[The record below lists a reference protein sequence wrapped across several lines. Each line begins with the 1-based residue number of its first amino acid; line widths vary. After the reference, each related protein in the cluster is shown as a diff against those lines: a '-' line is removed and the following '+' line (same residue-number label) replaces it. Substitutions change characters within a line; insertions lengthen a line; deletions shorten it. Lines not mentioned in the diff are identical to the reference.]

1 MTTIDLRTLPPE
13 LLSWAE
19 KLAIRPEEQRLEIL
33 GSMVDEALEA
43 LATDWAFWGRP
54 EQQLPLGDWRIWL
67 VMAGRGFGKTRT
79 GSEAVREKARRGTFW
94 HVALVGATAADVR
107 DLMVEGPS
115 GLVTISPDGE
125 RPVYEPSKR
134 RLTWPNGARGT
145 AYSDA
150 DPEALRGF
158 EGDLAWIDE
167 FGKYRN
173 AKETWDNLAFAMRE
187 GRNPQ
192 RIVTTTPRMLG
203 VLRDLIKR
211 AIGDT
216 EAGRG
221 PDPRVVVTRGSTFRN
236 AGNLASA
243 FLEEVAEQYEGT
255 RLGEQ
260 ELHGVLLEDVEGA
273 LWQHAMIEAARL
285 GRGDWA
291 RNEYGLVVPA
301 HVALR
306 EVAVGVDPPGGKTE
320 CGIVV
325 GGKTAARP
333 ATMYVLDDR
342 SVKGTPLE
350 WGRASIKAYVDF
362 GADVMVV
369 ETNFGGDMVRSNI
382 AGIEP
387 WTDPETGRNY
397 PGGDTVYIAE
407 AHASRGKEVRAQ
419 PIVGFYQQGR
429 VKHLGRFPMLEAEQT
444 TWIPGEG
451 MPSPNRLDALV
462 WIGHYLL
469 VGNTLG
475 QAQSSGAQ
483 IAAARM
489 PNAAQ

>member
-1 MTTIDLRTLPPE
+1 MTIVDLRALPPE
-13 LLSWAE
+13 LLSVAE
-19 KLAIRPEEQRLEIL
+19 RLAVLPEEDRLEVL
-33 GSMVDEALEA
+33 RGMVDEALES
-43 LATDWAFWGRP
+43 LATDWLFWGRP
-54 EQQLPLGDWRIWL
+54 EQLTPGGDWRIWL

-79 GSEAVREKARRGTFW
+79 GSEAVREKARRGGFR

-115 GLVTISPDGE
+115 GLLTISPPGE
-125 RPVYEPSKR
+125 RPRYEPSKR
-134 RLTWPNGARGT
+134 RVTWPNGAIGT

-173 AKETWDNLAFAMRE
+173 AQETWDNLAFAMRE

-192 RIVTTTPRMLG
+192 RIVTTTPRMTK

-211 AIGDT
+211 AIGD
-216 EAGRG
+216 ADKGRG
-221 PDPRVVVTRGSTFRN
+221 PDPSIVITRGSTLRN
-236 AGNLASA
+236 AGNLAA
-243 FLEEVAEQYEGT
+243 TFLEDVVEQYEGT

-273 LWQHAMIEAARL
+273 LWQHAMIELARM
-285 GRGDWA
+285 GQGQWT
-291 RNEYGLVVPA
+291 RNEFGLIVPLG
-301 HVALR
+301 VALK

-325 GGKTAARP
+325 GGKTAERP
-333 ATMYVLDDR
+333 STMYVLDDR
-342 SVKGTPLE
+342 SLKGTPLE
-350 WGRASIKAYVDF
+350 WGRAAIAAYVDF

-382 AGIEP
+382 AGIDP
-387 WTDPETGRNY
+387 WTDPISGRNY

-419 PIVGFYQQGR
+419 PIVGFYQQQR
-429 VKHLGRFPMLEAEQT
+429 VKHVGRFPMLEAEQT
-444 TWIPGEG
+444 TWVPGEG
-451 MPSPNRLDALV
+451 MSSPNRLDALV

-489 PNAAQ
+489 PNTV